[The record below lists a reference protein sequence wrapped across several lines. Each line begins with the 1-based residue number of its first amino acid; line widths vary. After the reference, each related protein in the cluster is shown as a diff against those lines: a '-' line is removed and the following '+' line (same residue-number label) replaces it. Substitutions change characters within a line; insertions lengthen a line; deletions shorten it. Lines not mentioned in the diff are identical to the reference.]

1 MMRNYSVLVISVVL
15 TACASPVPREWIRL
29 EHAASCCDGF
39 ASLHYQSLP
48 VGELLKS
55 ELSASSAVFDF
66 PEGKSYFAAYNISG
80 SFTGGTVY
88 VAGYGSGFAK
98 SDASWFYPA
107 VTVLNEEFLPIG
119 YSDDGVPIHSG
130 GYWHG
135 ETTIENRMHDV
146 SERAKYVIVH
156 FPARA
161 RNGRIGGSLDQ
172 ANTVEVVSG
181 NAVPGGARNVTI
193 DIPLAPVGRF
203 KIAVLPKG
211 QSSPD
216 DSPRSSFWYHIS
228 GLDPK

>member
-1 MMRNYSVLVISVVL
+1 MR
-15 TACASPVPREWIRL
+15 
-29 EHAASCCDGF
+29 
-39 ASLHYQSLP
+39 
-48 VGELLKS
+48 
-55 ELSASSAVFDF
+55 
-66 PEGKSYFAAYNISG
+66 
-80 SFTGGTVY
+80 
-88 VAGYGSGFAK
+88 
-98 SDASWFYPA
+98 
-107 VTVLNEEFLPIG
+107 
-119 YSDDGVPIHSG
+119 
-130 GYWHG
+130 
-135 ETTIENRMHDV
+135 DV

-181 NAVPGGARNVTI
+181 HAVPGGARNVTI